1 MRKRTINGS
10 EKVSDW
16 NEIDDNDNIRSL
28 NKDGLTTI
36 VPIGNN
42 NLSHE
47 NIDWIQTSLLTS
59 IKSYF
64 KSFEN
69 NSLILTL
76 KDEINKKELIINN
89 ANYKE
94 IYQSTL
100 NKIEGEELNPLFFHN
115 ILVSKPYILNK
126 DLIDTKEISLSVS
139 LKTPPQMK
147 QKNLAEL

>member
-1 MRKRTINGS
+1 MYILGENFSQKNESNLGSFGVGKSTAFRLSTFGSVFYLNQKDGVRKFIGKTILSGFTKGTKAFYGPNVFCGKETINGS

-16 NEIDDNDNIRSL
+16 NEIDDNYNIRSL

-59 IKSYF
+59 IKSIS
-64 KSFEN
+64 KASEN

-76 KDEINKKELIINN
+76 KDEINKK
-89 ANYKE
+89 
-94 IYQSTL
+94 S
-100 NKIEGEELNPLFFHN
+100 
-115 ILVSKPYILNK
+115 
-126 DLIDTKEISLSVS
+126 
-139 LKTPPQMK
+139 
-147 QKNLAEL
+147 